1 MRYVDLTFLVAS
13 SLATG
18 LSPARLHIPMPCI
31 PVSFKL
37 AAPCYLIA
45 SLAPGNLHL
54 KKANFDVSV
63 YGVPP
68 RRLSARID
76 GATVEALQANKQY
89 VILKRGSNNEKNGKI
104 CTAL

>member
-1 MRYVDLTFLVAS
+1 MRCVDLTFLVAS

-18 LSPARLHIPMPCI
+18 LSPARLHIPVPFQI
-31 PVSFKL
+31 SSPVLPHCL
-37 AAPCYLIA
+37 A
-45 SLAPGNLHL
+45 APGNLHL
-54 KKANFDVSV
+54 KNANFDVSV

-76 GATVEALQANKQY
+76 GSKGEALQANKQY

-104 CTAL
+104 CTAF